1 MKVKATASFDS
12 KPRKPVSLSF
22 KYPLWLSSALL
33 RYLSRHFLA
42 GPMPAPMPDFPAY
55 DKVKP
60 TSPISAVLYDGLGC
74 GPVRGLSQLRGQSI
88 FLRWAPLPV

>member
-1 MKVKATASFDS
+1 
-12 KPRKPVSLSF
+12 
-22 KYPLWLSSALL
+22 
-33 RYLSRHFLA
+33 
-42 GPMPAPMPDFPAY
+42 MPAPMPEFPAY

-60 TSPISAVLYDGLGC
+60 TSPISAVYYNGLGG